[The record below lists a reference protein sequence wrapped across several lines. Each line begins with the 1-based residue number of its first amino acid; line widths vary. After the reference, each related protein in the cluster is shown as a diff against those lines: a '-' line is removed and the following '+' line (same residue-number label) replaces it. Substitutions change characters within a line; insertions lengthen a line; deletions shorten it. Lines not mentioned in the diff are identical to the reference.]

1 MEKTLFTN
9 NGSSGGIKFK
19 SEFKNRLSKSNK
31 LIIASGYFGA
41 SSILEYKND
50 FIKLAQRGEVK
61 ILIGM
66 IFHGGVTKKQ
76 EDVLIELDNS
86 LRDIDP
92 NNGVYISIKPY
103 HGKIYQFEESFNTE
117 SKHHL
122 YVGSS
127 NFSEEGLASRNEC
140 TAMIT
145 DQQTKDDVT
154 AYLTHLFNT
163 QLAKPLKEVELRV
176 KSKTS
181 TTPVASKLLKDYEI
195 VATAF
200 PSSLPIIGV
209 CEIELRVDDQPASS
223 LNLYFD
229 KGRKNKNGLYAPRPW
244 YEIEITSNTQDRE
257 SPFYPQSTLRDDSE
271 RARTGEFIAYA
282 EDDGIFY
289 RFNMGVYSDYGK
301 AISTLKSSGGR
312 STLGKFIKGKL
323 EKAGLL
329 SEGDVITSDILLA
342 YGRTSILFKKISDN
356 EYILEF

>member
-19 SEFKNRLSKSNK
+19 SEFKSRLNKSNN

-50 FIKLAQRGEVK
+50 FMKLAKRGRVK

-76 EDVLIELDNS
+76 EEVLIDLDNN
-86 LRDIDP
+86 LRGINPD
-92 NNGVYISIKPY
+92 NGVYVSIKPY
-103 HGKIYQFEESFNTE
+103 HGKIYLFDEKSNPKNEY
-117 SKHHL
+117 L
-122 YVGSS
+122 YLGSS

-140 TAMIT
+140 TALIT

-154 AYLTHLFNT
+154 AYLAHLFDT
-163 QLAKPLKEVELRV
+163 KLAQPLTAVELRV
-176 KSKTS
+176 KSKSS
-181 TTPVASKLLKDYEI
+181 TTTVASKLLKDYEI
-195 VATAF
+195 APADF
-200 PSSLPIIGV
+200 PSTAPIIGV
-209 CEIELRVDDQPASS
+209 CEIELRVDEQPASS

-229 KGRKNKNGLYAPRPW
+229 KGRKNLKGLYAPRPW
-244 YEIEITSNTQDRE
+244 YEVEITSNTQDRE
-257 SPFYPQSTLRDDSE
+257 NPFYPQSKLKNDSGN
-271 RARTGEFIAYA
+271 ARKGEFIAYA
-282 EDDGIFY
+282 EDEGTY
-289 RFNMGVYSDYGK
+289 YKFNMGVYSDYGK

-342 YGRTSILFKKISDN
+342 YGCTSIKLNKISDN